1 MVILASEPSVI
12 LSHDGKILE
21 SMSTEF
27 RKPVK
32 LKDVPEVVK
41 NATLAAEDK
50 RFYSHQGVDYWAMGR
65 AAVSTFTGK
74 RTEGASTITM
84 QIAKRVFTSTA
95 KTMDRKV
102 KDMALAIM
110 IERELTKDQILELYL
125 NQIYYGSGAYGI
137 SAAAEVYFG
146 KKLDELTAAEAATLA
161 RCVRRPSEEN
171 PFIDERKA
179 LRNRDVVLK
188 IMHDEGWITD
198 KQYENAGRQAM
209 ALRKVDQNAKADRLA
224 PYFCDYVKLWLK
236 ENMPEV
242 DLSKGGFRLE
252 TTLDYALQKFA
263 EKKVR
268 EMVSRNRR
276 LKIST
281 SAFVLLDNEGRI
293 LCMVGGPD
301 YVKNQFNVITQGH
314 RQPGS
319 SFKPIVY
326 ATAFELGALNP
337 GGSVSNEPFY
347 QGTGSNRRLTRGGG
361 KGGSVSIRTAIASS
375 INTPAMWAAQEAGVD
390 NVVQMAHQAFGI
402 QSELP
407 AVQTIALGADEVTP
421 MEMAVAFSVFQS
433 GGDRIEP
440 FGVARVVGADG
451 AAIRVNGPNFQRRQL
466 STTSAEGIDSCL
478 RAVVT
483 SGTGRAAGSVTNAR
497 GKTGTTSDNKD
508 AWFCGYTDKY
518 IGVGWVANEVKD
530 SNGRTRYLP
539 MNSYVMGGHVV
550 APMWA
555 SIVGHAQDV
564 HGEDS
569 RRISGGSRE
578 IVVKDEEPTPV
589 EENAGTEIPVDVT
602 TEVPS
607 DASPD
612 IPENNGNP
620 AIDPGNPVIKKDNKP
635 DAPRVAPVDDG
646 GHVTFVEICSDTGMR
661 ASIYCPERVRK
672 AFKVGK
678 EPKSRCTAH
687 RSPGG

>member
-1 MVILASEPSVI
+1 
-12 LSHDGKILE
+12 
-21 SMSTEF
+21 
-27 RKPVK
+27 
-32 LKDVPEVVK
+32 
-41 NATLAAEDK
+41 
-50 RFYSHQGVDYWAMGR
+50 
-65 AAVSTFTGK
+65 
-74 RTEGASTITM
+74 
-84 QIAKRVFTSTA
+84 
-95 KTMDRKV
+95 
-102 KDMALAIM
+102 
-110 IERELTKDQILELYL
+110 
-125 NQIYYGSGAYGI
+125 
-137 SAAAEVYFG
+137 
-146 KKLDELTAAEAATLA
+146 
-161 RCVRRPSEEN
+161 
-171 PFIDERKA
+171 
-179 LRNRDVVLK
+179 
-188 IMHDEGWITD
+188 
-198 KQYENAGRQAM
+198 
-209 ALRKVDQNAKADRLA
+209 
-224 PYFCDYVKLWLK
+224 
-236 ENMPEV
+236 
-242 DLSKGGFRLE
+242 
-252 TTLDYALQKFA
+252 
-263 EKKVR
+263 
-268 EMVSRNRR
+268 
-276 LKIST
+276 
-281 SAFVLLDNEGRI
+281 
-293 LCMVGGPD
+293 
-301 YVKNQFNVITQGH
+301 
-314 RQPGS
+314 
-319 SFKPIVY
+319 
-326 ATAFELGALNP
+326 
-337 GGSVSNEPFY
+337 
-347 QGTGSNRRLTRGGG
+347 
-361 KGGSVSIRTAIASS
+361 
-375 INTPAMWAAQEAGVD
+375 
-390 NVVQMAHQAFGI
+390 MAHQAFGI

-407 AVQTIALGADEVTP
+407 VVETIALGADEVTP

-440 FGVARVVGADG
+440 FGVVRVVGADG
-451 AAIRVNGPNFQRRQL
+451 TAIRVNGPNFQRRQL

-569 RRISGGSRE
+569 RRISGGSHE
-578 IVVKDEEPTPV
+578 TVVKDEEPTPV

-612 IPENNGNP
+612 IPENNGDP
-620 AIDPGNPVIKKDNKP
+620 TIDPGNPVIKKDNKP
-635 DAPRVAPVDDG
+635 DAPRVAPGDDG